1 MKTFKEDYPYI
12 FDEYNKANF
21 NKDSGLE
28 VDKLKELVDEYFE
41 THKDT
46 PIEIQRAESL
56 SILFLNCQIEVNPH
70 TPFADKF
77 NLGINYSGWAG
88 EPFYQQ
94 DYRKRIF
101 GAYDKYCHDA
111 WYDRYLLDKI
121 GLGAPDNDL
130 WHTTPDWKNVID
142 LGIPGLKKRAEEY
155 LQNATDENRAF
166 YQSVVMVYD
175 MTLKY
180 MHRLELE
187 AKRVGNEV
195 FEKCMHELQ
204 LHAPETLY
212 QAMELSLLYM
222 QIEEIGMERC
232 RTLGNLN
239 LVYRKVLEKSREYMS
254 NDEIRELLRYFLAK
268 INAGKR
274 YANQPLCIGGYDKDG
289 NTTADDFSLFLL
301 QEYRELKIS
310 NPKIH
315 VRYNDKLREDIYE
328 EVIECIRKGSSSI
341 VIISDEVIMEGYKKI
356 GIQEDESRL
365 FLPLGCYENVIPHV
379 EDGRIC
385 SCWINLVKPVEWA
398 ITGGLEI
405 SKNESPFEYEKLD
418 NSTWEK
424 FYQNYLYYLNK
435 ITNRVKNS
443 VNEQERVGKM
453 VYASPFL
460 SGTLT
465 PCMENG
471 KDLFQNGMKY
481 NNSSM
486 KYCCTASAVDSLLA
500 IKHFVY
506 ETKEVTLK
514 ELEKILESNWE
525 ANPLLRAKIINHAAK
540 FGSGNEE
547 AGKLAKNIFDYISE
561 IILNKPNGWGG
572 VYRVGSDSVE
582 NSDRFGLRNVASADG
597 RLANTPF
604 SKNMRP
610 VNGMEREG
618 ITGYMRNMLAINQYN
633 LIDAAP
639 LDFLL
644 HPSAVKGMKGFLY
657 FKELIRYYLT
667 HGGNTI
673 MGNVVDYETL
683 VDAQKHPEN
692 YQNLQIRVCGWNE
705 YFVQMST
712 LVQNEFIMRAKGV
725 E

>member
-1 MKTFKEDYPYI
+1 MRNFKEDYPYI
-12 FDEYNKANF
+12 IDEYYKSNF
-21 NKDSGLE
+21 NTNSGLSVE
-28 VDKLKELVDEYFE
+28 ELKRKVDEYFE
-41 THKDT
+41 KNQDV

-56 SILFLNCQIEVNPH
+56 KILFLNCQIEVNPH

-77 NLGINYSGWAG
+77 NLGINYEGWAG

-101 GAYDKYCHDA
+101 AAYDKECHDA

-130 WHTTPDWKNVID
+130 WHTTPNWENVIN
-142 LGIPGLKKRAEEY
+142 LGITGLKERAEKY
-155 LQNATDENRAF
+155 LESSTDANRNF
-166 YQSVVMVYD
+166 YESVVSIYD
-175 MTLKY
+175 TTLKY
-180 MHRLELE
+180 MKRLEDE
-187 AKRVGNEV
+187 AKRVGNKE

-232 RTLGNLN
+232 RSLGNLN
-239 LVYRKVLEKSREYMS
+239 LVYKNVLEHSRKYMS
-254 NDEIRELLRYFLAK
+254 EEEIKELLRYFLTK

-274 YANQPLCIGGYDKDG
+274 YANQPLCIGGYDING
-289 NTTADDFSLFLL
+289 ESPADDFSLFLL
-301 QEYRELKIS
+301 QIYRELKIS

-315 VRYNDKLREDIYE
+315 VRYNSKLREDIYE
-328 EVIECIRKGSSSI
+328 EVIECIRNGSSSI
-341 VIISDEVIMEGYKKI
+341 VLISDDVIIEGYKKI
-356 GIQEDESRL
+356 GIQEDESKL

-385 SCWINLVKPVEWA
+385 SCWINLVKPIEWA
-398 ITGGLEI
+398 LTGGLEL
-405 SKNESPFEYEKLD
+405 SKNESPFTYENKD
-418 NSTWEK
+418 NSTWDK
-424 FYQNYLYYLNK
+424 FYSNYLYYLDK
-435 ITNRVKNS
+435 ITERVKNS
-443 VNEQERVGKM
+443 VTEQERVGKK

-465 PCMENG
+465 PCMESG
-471 KDLFQNGMKY
+471 KDIFQNGMKY
-481 NNSSM
+481 NNASM
-486 KYCCTASAVDSLLA
+486 KYCCTGSAIDSLLA

-506 ETKEVTLK
+506 ETKEVTLD
-514 ELEKILESNWE
+514 ELKDALVSNWE
-525 ANPLLRAKIINHAAK
+525 VNPLLRAKILKHHAK
-540 FGSGNEE
+540 FGSGDEE
-547 AGKLAKNIFDYISE
+547 AGLLAKNVFDHICAK
-561 IILNKPNGWGG
+561 ILNKPNGWGG

-582 NSDRFGLRNVASADG
+582 NCDRFGLKNLASPDG
-597 RLANTPF
+597 RLAYTPY

-610 VNGMEREG
+610 VDGNEREG
-618 ITGYMRNMLAINQYN
+618 ITGYMRNMLKINQYD

-639 LDFLL
+639 LDFML
-644 HPSAVKGMKGFLY
+644 HPSAVKGEKGFKY
-657 FKELIRYYLT
+657 FKEIIRYYLT

-683 VDAQKHPEN
+683 VDAQKHPEK

-712 LVQNEFIMRAKGV
+712 LVQNQFIERAKGV